1 MLATDATLPPALGKQ
16 NLSANEVAPRNTFE
30 TRSPRATA
38 WKSAPDAPNVS
49 LVPEGD
55 TIFRAARRLH
65 TALVGRALVRFD
77 GPPSTASRVGR
88 VVVDVRSRGKNL
100 IVAFDDGLLLCT
112 HLLMN
117 GSWHVQ
123 RVGEPWRKPTTRATV
138 VMENDAWSV
147 VGFDLPIVRFARS
160 EAHVP
165 QLARLGVDLLSETPI
180 DVALPRL
187 RALGDVPIGVAL
199 MRQQA
204 VAGIGNVYKSE
215 VLFLERVDPFASLS
229 TFDDATLRRVLER
242 ARTSMRENLGG
253 RRRIT
258 RRGEGGRHWV
268 YDRSGAPC
276 FVCGTFVRMRR
287 QGDDGRSTYWCPECQ
302 RSAPRAMATT
312 RSLGENE

>member
-1 MLATDATLPPALGKQ
+1 M
-16 NLSANEVAPRNTFE
+16 SV
-30 TRSPRATA
+30 
-38 WKSAPDAPNVS
+38 PDAPKVS

-55 TIFRAARRLH
+55 TIYRAARRLH
-65 TALVGRALVRFD
+65 AALVGRALVRFQ
-77 GPPSTASRVGR
+77 GPPLTASRVGR

-112 HLLMN
+112 HLLMS

-123 RVGEPWRKPTTRATV
+123 RLGEPWRKPAARATV
-138 VMENDAWSV
+138 VMENDAWAA
-147 VGFDLPIVRFARS
+147 VGFDLPIARFARS

-165 QLARLGVDLLSETPI
+165 RLARLGVDLLSEAPI

-199 MRQQA
+199 LRQQA

-215 VLFLERVDPFASLS
+215 VLFLERVDPFGPLS
-229 TFDDATLRRVLER
+229 AFDDGALRRVLER
-242 ARTSMRENLGG
+242 ARTSMRQNLGG
-253 RRRIT
+253 GRRTT

-276 FVCGTFVRMRR
+276 FMCGTPIRMRR

-302 RSAPRAMATT
+302 PSVSRERGTARSPDER
-312 RSLGENE
+312 E

>member
-1 MLATDATLPPALGKQ
+1 MEAHRTHVIGGG
-16 NLSANEVAPRNTFE
+16 R
-30 TRSPRATA
+30 RSPQA
-38 WKSAPDAPNVS
+38 AP
-49 LVPEGD
+49 VPEGD

-65 TALVGRALVRFD
+65 AALVGRVLVRFD

-88 VVVDVRSRGKNL
+88 VVVDVRSRGKHL

-123 RVGEPWRKPTTRATV
+123 RVGEPWRKPATRATV
-138 VMENDAWSV
+138 VMENDAWTV
-147 VGFDLPIVRFARS
+147 VGFDLPIARFARS

-165 QLARLGVDLLSETPI
+165 QLARLGVDLLSETSI

-215 VLFLERVDPFASLS
+215 VLFLERVDPFARLADV
-229 TFDDATLRRVLER
+229 DDATLRRVLER

-253 RRRIT
+253 GRRTT

-276 FVCGTFVRMRR
+276 FVCGTLVRMRR
-287 QGDDGRSTYWCPECQ
+287 QGDDGRSTYWCPQCQ
-302 RSAPRAMATT
+302 PSVVRPLSDARATT
-312 RSLGENE
+312 RSLGESE